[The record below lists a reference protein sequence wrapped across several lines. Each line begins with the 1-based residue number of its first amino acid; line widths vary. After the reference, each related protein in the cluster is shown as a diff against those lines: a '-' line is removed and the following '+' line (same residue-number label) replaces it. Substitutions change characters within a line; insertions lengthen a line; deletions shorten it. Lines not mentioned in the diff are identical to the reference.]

1 MPFTVVCVT
10 TPFKSLLLQVQLLN
24 KLAPYLCSN
33 KISALFSL
41 SLTDLYEHLEAAIL
55 TV

>member
-10 TPFKSLLLQVQLLN
+10 TPFKSSLLQVQLLN

-41 SLTDLYEHLEAAIL
+41 TDLYEHLEAAIL